1 MDPQLQALYARVKA
15 RKISPEEAAEQFKVW
30 KARHQQGSERHA
42 VPVRGTLMKSTATA
56 GSDLLEIVLA
66 TLIQAASRVI
76 KVDARD
82 LDGDVKLHE
91 YGFDQV
97 KLAELFRHMSD
108 VYHLALPPTLSRD
121 YPTLGGV
128 ASYLVE
134 RFGDVLRERFQPE
147 DRQVAADARIEPASP
162 VVPDSTV
169 PDQLRDRTV
178 HYLKQV
184 LSASLKIP
192 LQNLDA
198 NAAMEQYG
206 INSVLVVELTSQL
219 EKVFGSLPKT
229 LFFEYQSL
237 GELTE
242 YFLAHH
248 EEKLT
253 ELLHSG
259 TGAAKPAT
267 TPDAAPAF
275 VVKIDRQQNMTAT
288 PERPQGQALI
298 TRPRAS
304 SPHQDVFDVAI
315 IGLSGRYPG
324 ADNLAQFWQNLKAG
338 RHGIAEIPK
347 DRWDWRA
354 YFDTEK
360 GKLGSIYTKWGG
372 FLSEIDKFDPLFFRI
387 SPAEAQNMDP
397 QERLFIEETYAAIED
412 AGYTPATLGE
422 HSPAVRR
429 SDRRIGVFVGVM
441 NSTYGANARYWSIA
455 NRVSYLFDLQGPSM
469 AVDTACSSSLT
480 AIHLALESLYRGTCD
495 CALAGGV
502 NLIVD
507 PIHYQGLS
515 VMTMLSPTD
524 QCKAFGDQADGFV
537 AGEGVGVLLLKPLVR
552 AVEDHDHIY
561 GVIKGSMV
569 NAGGKTNGYTVP
581 NPRAQAH
588 VIAEAFRRAGVD
600 PQTVSYVEAHGTG
613 TALGDPIEIA
623 GLTQAFSQAAGTA
636 RSGGTQFCHIGSVK
650 SNIGHLESAAGI
662 AGVTKVLLQLQH
674 RQLVPSLHASVL
686 SPAIDFQHSPF
697 VVQQELSAWPRP
709 QIDVDGDI
717 QEYPRIAGIS
727 SFGAGG
733 ANAHLII
740 EEYIAYGAEDDRV
753 SWPSNRP
760 ATNGADLRRPALIVL
775 SAKHEEQLKERARR
789 LLAVLREGGRGW
801 SDRALADMAY
811 TLQVGREA
819 MEERLA
825 LIARS
830 PAEVAD
836 KLARFLAGGD
846 NVPDLFRGRAA
857 GALPASLP
865 PDLSMFASD
874 EDLQLALGS
883 WIDKGK
889 YDQLLS
895 LWVKGLPIEWDTH
908 LRHRMA
914 DSRSNGDH
922 PQRMSLPTYPFAK
935 ERYWAHR
942 VTTGAGLEANGPT
955 TIPAT
960 LHPLLHRNTS
970 DLTEQRFTSTFTGR
984 EFFLADHVVRGQKV
998 LPAVAYLEM
1007 AREAVQQAA
1016 GSLQEGRAEVCLGD
1030 VVWARPLMVGDT
1042 PVEVHIGLFI
1052 EEPGHQMDR
1061 SVRIGYEIY
1070 TLDEAAARVVH
1081 SHGRAFLGTVAD
1093 NQRLDLA
1100 ALQVQCDRGSMDAE
1114 QCYEAFVGHGHRLRP
1129 RTSGYSTP
1137 VRGIGPGPGKTGR
1150 AGPSPRHGGWLRP
1163 ASQPDGCS
1171 SPGHPRTA
1179 ELIRRHRPGR
1189 RC

>member
-1 MDPQLQALYARVKA
+1 M
-15 RKISPEEAAEQFKVW
+15 
-30 KARHQQGSERHA
+30 
-42 VPVRGTLMKSTATA
+42 
-56 GSDLLEIVLA
+56 
-66 TLIQAASRVI
+66 
-76 KVDARD
+76 
-82 LDGDVKLHE
+82 
-91 YGFDQV
+91 
-97 KLAELFRHMSD
+97 
-108 VYHLALPPTLSRD
+108 
-121 YPTLGGV
+121 
-128 ASYLVE
+128 
-134 RFGDVLRERFQPE
+134 
-147 DRQVAADARIEPASP
+147 
-162 VVPDSTV
+162 
-169 PDQLRDRTV
+169 
-178 HYLKQV
+178 
-184 LSASLKIP
+184 
-192 LQNLDA
+192 
-198 NAAMEQYG
+198 
-206 INSVLVVELTSQL
+206 
-219 EKVFGSLPKT
+219 
-229 LFFEYQSL
+229 
-237 GELTE
+237 
-242 YFLAHH
+242 
-248 EEKLT
+248 
-253 ELLHSG
+253 
-259 TGAAKPAT
+259 
-267 TPDAAPAF
+267 
-275 VVKIDRQQNMTAT
+275 
-288 PERPQGQALI
+288 
-298 TRPRAS
+298 
-304 SPHQDVFDVAI
+304 AI

-324 ADNLAQFWQNLKAG
+324 ADNLAQFWENLKAG
-338 RHGIAEIPK
+338 RHGITEIPK

-397 QERLFIEETYAAIED
+397 QERLFIEEAYAAIED

-422 HSPAVRR
+422 RSPAVGR

-495 CALAGGV
+495 CAIAGGV
-502 NLIVD
+502 NVIVD

-537 AGEGVGVLLLKPLVR
+537 AGEGVGVLLLKPLAR
-552 AVEDHDHIY
+552 AIEDHDHIY

-581 NPRAQAH
+581 NPRAQAR

-600 PQTVSYVEAHGTG
+600 PHTVSYVEAHGTG

-623 GLTQAFSQAAGTA
+623 GLTQAFGQAAGTA
-636 RSGGTQFCHIGSVK
+636 RSGDTQFCRIGSVK

-674 RQLVPSLHASVL
+674 RQLVPSLHAAVL
-686 SPAIDFQHSPF
+686 SPGIDFEHSPF

-709 QIDVDGDI
+709 QIEVDGDI
-717 QEYPRIAGIS
+717 KEYPRIAGIS

-740 EEYIAYGAEDDRV
+740 EEYIADRAEDRSAIV
-753 SWPSNRP
+753 ASRP
-760 ATNGADLRRPALIVL
+760 DWAPTAPVRQRPALIVL

-801 SDRALADMAY
+801 SDRDLADMAY

-825 LIARS
+825 LVAHS
-830 PAEVAD
+830 SAELAD
-836 KLARFLAGGD
+836 KLALFLEGRD
-846 NVPDLFRGRAA
+846 DVPDLFRGRAA
-857 GALPASLP
+857 GASPASLP

-895 LWVKGLPIEWDTH
+895 LWVKGLPIEWDTL
-908 LRHRMA
+908 LRHRTA
-914 DSRSNGDH
+914 DSRPNGDH

-942 VTTGAGLEANGPT
+942 VTTGTGLEANGPT

-960 LHPLLHRNTS
+960 LHPLLHHNTS
-970 DLTEQRFTSTFTGR
+970 DLTEQRFSSTFNGR
-984 EFFLADHVVRGQKV
+984 EFFLADHVVRGQKI

-1007 AREAVQQAA
+1007 AREAVQRAA
-1016 GSLQEGRAEVCLGD
+1016 GSLQEGPAEICLAD
-1030 VVWARPLMVGDT
+1030 VVWIRPLMVGDT
-1042 PVEVHIGLFI
+1042 PVEVHIGLFP
-1052 EEPGHQMDR
+1052 EEPGHQTDR

-1081 SHGRAFLGTVAD
+1081 SQGRALLGAVAD
-1093 NQRLDLA
+1093 TPRLDLV
-1100 ALQVQCDRGSMDAE
+1100 ALQAQCDRGSMDAA
-1114 QCYEAFVGHGHRLRP
+1114 QCYEAFAAMGIDYGPGHRGIQRLYVGSGQVLAKLAMPDHLRDTDD
-1129 RTSGYSTP
+1129 RF
-1137 VRGIGPGPGKTGR
+1137 VLH
-1150 AGPSPRHGGWLRP
+1150 PSLMDAALQATLGLLGSSAATAPASAAEASRP
-1163 ASQPDGCS
+1163 ALPFAL
-1171 SPGHPRTA
+1171 R
-1179 ELIRRHRPGR
+1179 ELQHLG
-1189 RC
+1189 